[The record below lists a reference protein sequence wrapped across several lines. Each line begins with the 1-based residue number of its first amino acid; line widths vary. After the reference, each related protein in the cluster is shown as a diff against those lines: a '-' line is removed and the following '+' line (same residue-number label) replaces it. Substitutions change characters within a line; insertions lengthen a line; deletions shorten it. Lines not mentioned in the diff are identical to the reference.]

1 MRKAAY
7 LSGGGLLLLVLVT
20 VVRAKEEPG
29 SRQTFGQRVNSM
41 FGLIDRGESAPPPPP
56 PPDMPSYGQRRTPHT
71 TVQQGQPNSG
81 ANYEPRPGAAA
92 AAQAVT
98 AKPLPPTPHRDNSFA
113 TADDAPVEEAPT
125 SLGGPKVQRP
135 QLLERSRTSATGGA
149 FSSRNTTSGQAGGA
163 AAAGSTTLPNS
174 SYSSRP
180 TTTAPRTAGASANAS
195 VAAPLAVEQAAPRS
209 TGGAP
214 ALPSAVVS
222 SRRRSNAVD
231 VPALSPT
238 TTTPAASADATPEL
252 QPIPIQSG
260 AATSSSTTSST
271 TAPRADAF
279 VPETP
284 FTADTR
290 SARPYGDTPAPTA
303 KPFVEMARSAQPSLT
318 QIPVAEAKP
327 EPMVTPIPTPLPTLN
342 APPSV
347 APQFSPAPVTASPTI
362 AAPTASAEARAIAI
376 PSADSSRQAG
386 VLSAFNSPEI
396 TVETLGP
403 QRISIGREATYRVVV
418 RNRGQSEA
426 RQVVVSVGLPQSAEI
441 AELHGTSGHTTSAD
455 EHATGKPLEWR
466 IDTLPARAEEEL
478 TLVVIPRRSETF
490 DLQIGWTC
498 SPGIAVAAIEVE
510 EPRLHMAISGPT
522 EVTYG
527 EQRLYKL
534 TVSNPGTGT
543 AENVELQLM
552 PLSPGDGDAVAHRIG
567 SLKAG
572 DSLSVEVELT
582 ARQAG
587 KLQIRTEAVAAGGLK
602 SSAVA
607 DVTVR
612 RAALE
617 VAVAAPKMLFAGVPG
632 NYEVRVRNTGDDFAK
647 NVRLN
652 VALPQNAKLINAG
665 PAPKTEAGGELS
677 WLVDRLPAG
686 AEQVYTIRCALG
698 QGGRQEL
705 TATASADG
713 DIRKTA
719 QAATSVQAVADLVL
733 DVVDAPGPIAVGQPI
748 VYEIKVRNRGMKSAE
763 GVDVVAFFSEGI
775 EPEKAEGHPH
785 EKQPGMVV
793 FETLATVGA
802 AQEKVLKVTARA
814 TMPGNHRLRVELHS
828 ANPQTDMSQEDSTF
842 FYADDSLT
850 TTSSGNSA
858 APIATTPSSDS
869 RYATP
874 TSNGPNQAAPANSA
888 TPGMFTP
895 VNVQP
900 IQASASANVST
911 TATASP
917 IPAVQPYSDSRYGTP
932 ANLPAVQ
939 PAAAQGATNAP
950 ATVYPATMPV
960 RQFSNG
966 LR

>member
-41 FGLIDRGESAPPPPP
+41 FGLIDRGENAPPPPP
-56 PPDMPSYGQRRTPHT
+56 PPDMPSYGARRTPHT
-71 TVQQGQPNSG
+71 TVQQSQPNSG

-92 AAQAVT
+92 AAQSTA
-98 AKPLPPTPHRDNSFA
+98 AKPLPPTPQRDNGFA
-113 TADDAPVEEAPT
+113 TAEDAQAEEAPT

-149 FSSRNTTSGQAGGA
+149 FSGRNMTNGAMTKSAASGPA
-163 AAAGSTTLPNS
+163 TLPNS
-174 SYSSRP
+174 NYSSRP
-180 TTTAPRTAGASANAS
+180 TTTAAPRTTGAAANAS
-195 VAAPLAVEQAAPRS
+195 VAAPNNVEQAAPRS

-222 SRRRSNAVD
+222 SRRRSNVAD

-238 TTTPAASADATPEL
+238 TTPAAPADAAPEL

-260 AATSSSTTSST
+260 AATSTNA
-271 TAPRADAF
+271 APRTEAF

-290 SARPYGDTPAPTA
+290 SARPHGDTPVPAA

-318 QIPVAEAKP
+318 QIPVAETNS
-327 EPMVTPIPTPLPTLN
+327 EPIVTPIPTPLPTLN

-347 APQFSPAPVTASPTI
+347 APQFSQAPVTASPTI
-362 AAPTASAEARAIAI
+362 VAPTASAEARAIAI
-376 PSADSSRQAG
+376 PSADNSRQAG

-498 SPGIAVAAIEVE
+498 SPGVAVAAIEVE

-632 NYEVRVRNTGDDFAK
+632 NYEVRVRNTGDDSAK

-652 VALPQNAKLINAG
+652 VALPQGAKLINAG
-665 PAPKTEAGGELS
+665 PAPKAEAGGELS

-748 VYEIKVRNRGMKSAE
+748 VYEIHVKNRGMKSAE

-785 EKQPGMVV
+785 QKQPGMVV
-793 FETLATVGA
+793 FETLASVGA
-802 AQEKVLKVTARA
+802 TQEKVLKVTARA

-828 ANPQTDMSQEDSTF
+828 TNPQTDMSQEDSTF

-858 APIATTPSSDS
+858 APIATTPAVTTPST
-869 RYATP
+869 ATGNTP
-874 TSNGPNQAAPANSA
+874 AAPA
-888 TPGMFTP
+888 MFTP
-895 VNVQP
+895 INVQP
-900 IQASASANVST
+900 INASAAVNAAT

-917 IPAVQPYSDSRYGTP
+917 IPTVQPYSDSRYGTP
-932 ANLPAVQ
+932 ANLPTVQ
-939 PAAAQGATNAP
+939 PAAAQGAANAP
-950 ATVYPATMPV
+950 ASVYPAAMPV